1 MNKPT
6 TKSVFVK
13 RLKDSGYA
21 VDFTIEF
28 SEDDPRKWQ
37 ILIDKGH
44 GNVFVTC
51 YKSNLFEFY
60 DGEQFHESKYLND
73 TASVDV
79 IFQYLND
86 SGTIHKHPTYSIK
99 IANKNQ

>member
-37 ILIDKGH
+37 ILIDKIGR
-44 GNVFVTC
+44 
-51 YKSNLFEFY
+51 
-60 DGEQFHESKYLND
+60 
-73 TASVDV
+73 ASCRERV
-79 IFQYLND
+79 
-86 SGTIHKHPTYSIK
+86 
-99 IANKNQ
+99 